1 MSNKEQI
8 IDILKK
14 MSVVKIIMP
23 DGWSDDKQLNGHNIS
38 YKTYNGGS
46 DYMTMEIT
54 LNGVDTYKIN
64 YHYGDI
70 IIEEPFDK
78 HLSQSK
84 IVELV
89 KTVYT
94 EAISP
99 EMITEGKV
107 LIREKI
113 AQARKE
119 IKRKKIDINN
129 LLEQLNGEE
138 KTSEV

>member
-1 MSNKEQI
+1 MSNKECL

-14 MSVVKIIMP
+14 MSVVKNIMP
-23 DGWSDDKQLNGHNIS
+23 DGWSDDKQLNGHDIS

-46 DYMTMEIT
+46 NYMTIEIT
-54 LNGVDTYKIN
+54 LNGVDTYKI
-64 YHYGDI
+64 HYYYGEI
-70 IIEEPFDK
+70 TVEEPFDK

-84 IVELV
+84 IVELL

-94 EAISP
+94 ESISP
-99 EMITEGKV
+99 EMIAEGKV

-113 AQARKE
+113 ARARKE
-119 IKRKKIDINN
+119 IKDKQIDINK